1 MAYIELNMVRA
12 GVVSHPVQWKW
23 CSFHV
28 LTSRRQRYRLI
39 DRERLLAQL
48 GGCASNGFEDNYAE
62 VIERK
67 LAAGETE
74 RYTRWTESIAVGTE
88 EFVRRVEERT
98 FRRVQFDVRETSP
111 PTWIIRETGDP
122 YG

>member
-23 CSFHV
+23 CSFHE
-28 LTSRRQRYRLI
+28 LTGRRQRYRLI
-39 DRERLLAQL
+39 DRERLLKQL
-48 GGCASNGFEDNYAE
+48 GGCAQSGFEANYEE

-74 RYTRWTESIAVGTE
+74 RDTRWTEFIAVGSE

-98 FRRVQFDVRETSP
+98 YRRVQFDVRETSP
-111 PTWIIRETGDP
+111 NAWIIRETGDP